1 MHTFFNFS
9 SLSYTDIN
17 HQGGKTVSKSSNKQL
32 LKDEQK
38 VLNYLRTNANES
50 IDVIAKKCGFSRQ
63 KVWRI
68 IKKLEQEKII
78 WGYTAICDDEHYNL
92 KHFTM
97 LIKRTTNP
105 VDDKMVQEILA
116 TRLDDLLPDS
126 IIKIEDIEYVHGA
139 FDGIFSFL
147 AEDLISAK
155 KFSERFLSRFYQ
167 YVSSFEL
174 LEGIFHIRKQMLRN
188 PQLKKQIKFL

>member
-1 MHTFFNFS
+1 
-9 SLSYTDIN
+9 
-17 HQGGKTVSKSSNKQL
+17 VSKSSNKQL
-32 LKDEQK
+32 LKDEEK
-38 VLNYLRTNANES
+38 ILNYLRTNANES

-97 LIKRTTNP
+97 LMKRTTTP
-105 VDDKMVQEILA
+105 IDDKILQEILT
-116 TRLDDLLPDS
+116 TRLDNLLPDS
-126 IIKIEDIEYVHGA
+126 VAILEDIEYVHGA

-147 AEDLISAK
+147 ADDLITAK
-155 KFSERFLSRFYQ
+155 KFCERFLSRFHVYI
-167 YVSSFEL
+167 SGIEL
-174 LEGIFHIRKQMLRN
+174 LEGIFFVRKQMLRN